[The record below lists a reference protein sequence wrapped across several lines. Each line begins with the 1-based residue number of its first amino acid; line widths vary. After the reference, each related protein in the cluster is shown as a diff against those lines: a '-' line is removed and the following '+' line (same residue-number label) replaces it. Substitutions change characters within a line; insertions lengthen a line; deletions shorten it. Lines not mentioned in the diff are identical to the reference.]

1 MNKTSAKLAIARN
14 IRFFRIKNR
23 FSCSELAKRIDVCA
37 ASISAYENGYCL
49 PSLDVI
55 FRLADVFDVSVA
67 ALLVEP
73 SITKSEISL
82 AEAIQVIIDH
92 NAQIPAMHA
101 LTESLAATIAQYK
114 VREGRR
120 EMCEIR

>member
-14 IRFFRIKNR
+14 IRFFRIENR
-23 FSCSELAKRIDVCA
+23 FSCRELAERIDVCP

-49 PSLDVI
+49 PSLNVM
-55 FRLADVFDVSVA
+55 FRLADVFDVSVS

-82 AEAIQVIIDH
+82 SEAIQTIIDH
-92 NAQIPAMHA
+92 NAQITAMHA
-101 LTESLAATIAQYK
+101 LTESLAATVAQYK
-114 VREGRR
+114 IREGRR
-120 EMCEIR
+120 ELGEIR

>member
-1 MNKTSAKLAIARN
+1 MNKTSARLAVAKN
-14 IRFFRIKNR
+14 IRFFRTANQFTNR
-23 FSCSELAKRIDVCA
+23 ELAKRIDVCS
-37 ASISAYENGYCL
+37 ASIAAYENGYCL
-49 PSLDVI
+49 PSLNVM

-82 AEAIQVIIDH
+82 AEAIQAIIDH

-114 VREGRR
+114 VMEGRR
-120 EMCEIR
+120 EFGEIR

>member
-1 MNKTSAKLAIARN
+1 MNKTSAKLAVARN

-23 FSCSELAKRIDVCA
+23 FSGSELAKRIDVCP
-37 ASISAYENGYCL
+37 ASISAYENSYCL
-49 PSLDVI
+49 PSLDVM

-82 AEAIQVIIDH
+82 AEAIQAIIDH

-101 LTESLAATIAQYK
+101 LTESLAATVAQYK

-120 EMCEIR
+120 ELGEIR